1 MGPRSRA
8 RLRVTVADPCLADSV
23 SSEVVTLVRNE
34 DADPLAYTVRPVER
48 CAAVAL
54 STCSTP
60 VSAPCARARLALPF
74 DAPVSIAADLD
85 LGQLYAG
92 PRGFSIVFERAP

>member
-1 MGPRSRA
+1 MPDLRA

-23 SSEVVTLVRNE
+23 SSEVVALVRNE
-34 DADPLAYTVRPVER
+34 GAGPLAYTVRPVER